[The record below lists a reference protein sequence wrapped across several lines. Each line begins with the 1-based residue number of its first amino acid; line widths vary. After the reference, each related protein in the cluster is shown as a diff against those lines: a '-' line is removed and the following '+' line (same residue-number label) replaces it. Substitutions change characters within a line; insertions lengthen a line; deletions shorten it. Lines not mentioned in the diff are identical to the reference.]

1 VGYDI
6 LYPDGE
12 GARDLGWHGVLCF
25 TRTIDLEN
33 YADIF
38 WILAY
43 SDIHWGSIQCDEDN
57 VIRDLGRYTK
67 DKDVYYLSLGDELN
81 CIPLQD
87 TRSQLSDL
95 HPRIA
100 QLGRDG
106 SFRDD
111 FISAQIE
118 DYCDRVLSI
127 IPPERDLGHTSGNHP
142 AKVAIRS
149 STYDASSEFCRRA
162 GRLHLGYDWRYRLDV
177 AVKGKLRA
185 RLNLYGHHGFGGGT
199 TVTADKIRYLRNAT
213 AQRDADIA
221 LFGHTHRRWYEML
234 EYFDTTTQGELRL
247 IPGRKHIAC
256 CGAYL
261 KTLSNRPEASY
272 AERGGY
278 TPVPMG
284 SWLIGNKIVQKG
296 KAERIYS
303 WFLPVENPAELPKT

>member
-1 VGYDI
+1 M
-6 LYPDGE
+6 
-12 GARDLGWHGVLCF
+12 LCF
-25 TRTIDLEN
+25 TRRIELPS
-33 YADIF
+33 YSDIF

-43 SDIHWGSIQCDEDN
+43 SDVHWGSIQCDEAN
-57 VIRDLGRYTK
+57 VLRDLGRYTGR
-67 DKDVYYLSLGDELN
+67 DNVYYLSLGDELN

-100 QLGRDG
+100 QLGRAG

-118 DYCDRVLSI
+118 DYCDRVLSL

-142 AKVAIRS
+142 AKIAVRT

-162 GRLHLGYDWRYRLDV
+162 ARLHLGYDWRYRLDV
-177 AVKGKLRA
+177 AVKGKIRA
-185 RLNLYGHHGFGGGT
+185 RLKLYGHHGWGGGHT
-199 TVTADKIRYLRNAT
+199 LTADKNRYLRNAES
-213 AQRDADIA
+213 QRDADVC

-234 EYFDTTTQGELRL
+234 EYFDTTNAPRMSLV
-247 IPGRKHIAC
+247 PGRKHVAC

-261 KTLSNRPEASY
+261 KTLSERPEASY
-272 AERGGY
+272 AEIGGY

-284 SWLIGNKIVQKG
+284 SWLIGNKIVVKG

-303 WFLPVENPAELPKT
+303 WFIPAEVPAELPKK